1 MHISFVRVIYLYFQA
16 VFKVTSPGMYS
27 VIFTAIDRAGNENS
41 ARTLFF
47 YDDSSHVELVNDKT
61 IQVKE
66 STKVTGYVWISVD
79 NPILNVIWPGK
90 FQNKNHYTQRWL
102 ESVKSREHVD
112 VEYDDHYGKRKTTA
126 EKHVQGIKCWTNYIH
141 QYRRVLINLL
151 LIMNKATCSSLLT
164 PFCS

>member
-1 MHISFVRVIYLYFQA
+1 
-16 VFKVTSPGMYS
+16 MYS
-27 VIFTAIDRAGNENS
+27 VIFTAIDRAGNEKS

-47 YDDSSHVELVNDKT
+47 YDDSSHVQLVKDKT